1 VILLKPFK
9 YNPNDNSG
17 TYRHKILIR
26 QRTLI
31 VDDLLQEI
39 ETYTD
44 YGNYWAMIK
53 TVKGSE
59 YINAAQEQFEKTV
72 RFIIRYSK
80 SLDALIAT
88 EKTSFEI
95 VYKGVTYDVKDAVN
109 DDEMN
114 NTVTIIAEGRV

>member
-1 VILLKPFK
+1 MKAFK

-26 QRTLI
+26 QRTII

-39 ETYTD
+39 ESYQD
-44 YGNYWAMIK
+44 YGKYFAMIK
-53 TVKGSE
+53 TVKGNE
-59 YINAAQEQFEKTV
+59 YIGAAQEQFEKTV
-72 RFIIRYSK
+72 RFVVRYSK
-80 SLDALIAT
+80 SLDAFITA

-95 VYKGVTYDVKDAVN
+95 NYKGVVYDAKSAVN